1 MTPIPTIHYP
11 SPKIRTNKESPSMTA
26 PTLRRTL
33 IPLLTL
39 IIGAAVAILGP
50 RIGGPP
56 VVVGGVALIVIG
68 ARLLRPLSPG
78 ILKWLD
84 DKGV

>member
-1 MTPIPTIHYP
+1 MKTPT
-11 SPKIRTNKESPSMTA
+11 SPPN
-26 PTLRRTL
+26 LRRAL
-33 IPLLTL
+33 IPIL
-39 IIGAAVAILGP
+39 IILLGTAVAILGP

-56 VVVGGVALIVIG
+56 VVVAGVALIALG
-68 ARLLRPLSPG
+68 ARLLRPLSHH